1 MRNLYNDLATITNS
15 NKDIFNKLVKNSNF
29 LICNYLEDTTL
40 NNENLCTIDIGIGVL
55 KIVIEEDT
63 VRYSFIPSK
72 ELETEIINTL
82 ENNQSYLTSV
92 ISSKLTSQLNKLYD
106 NLL

>member
-1 MRNLYNDLATITNS
+1 MRNLYNDLATVTNS
-15 NKDIFNKLVKNSNF
+15 NKDVFNKLVKNSNF

-82 ENNQSYLTSV
+82 ENNQSDLTSV

>member
-1 MRNLYNDLATITNS
+1 M
-15 NKDIFNKLVKNSNF
+15 
-29 LICNYLEDTTL
+29 ICNYLEDTTL

>member
-55 KIVIEEDT
+55 KIIIEEDT
-63 VRYSFIPSK
+63 VRYNFIPSK

>member
-82 ENNQSYLTSV
+82 ENNQSYLTSIV
-92 ISSKLTSQLNKLYD
+92 NSKLIGQLNKLYD

>member
-1 MRNLYNDLATITNS
+1 MRNLYNDLATVTNS
-15 NKDIFNKLVKNSNF
+15 NKDVFNKLVKNSNF

>member
-40 NNENLCTIDIGIGVL
+40 NNENLCTIDIGIGIL

>member
-1 MRNLYNDLATITNS
+1 MRNLYNDLATVTNS
-15 NKDIFNKLVKNSNF
+15 NKDVFNKLVKNSNF

-55 KIVIEEDT
+55 KIIIEEDT

>member
-55 KIVIEEDT
+55 KIIIEEDT
-63 VRYSFIPSK
+63 VRYNFIPSK

-82 ENNQSYLTSV
+82 ENNQSYLTSIV
-92 ISSKLTSQLNKLYD
+92 NSKLIGQLNKLYD

>member
-1 MRNLYNDLATITNS
+1 MRNLYNDLATVTNS
-15 NKDIFNKLVKNSNF
+15 NKDVFNKLVKNSNF

-72 ELETEIINTL
+72 ELETEIINTW

>member
-1 MRNLYNDLATITNS
+1 MRNLYNDLATVTNS
-15 NKDIFNKLVKNSNF
+15 NKDVFNKLVKNSNF

-40 NNENLCTIDIGIGVL
+40 NNENLCTIDIGIGIL